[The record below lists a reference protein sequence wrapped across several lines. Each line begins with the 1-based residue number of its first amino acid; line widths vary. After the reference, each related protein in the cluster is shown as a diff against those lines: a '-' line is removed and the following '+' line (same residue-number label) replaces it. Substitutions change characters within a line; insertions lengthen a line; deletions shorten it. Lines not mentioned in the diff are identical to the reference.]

1 MSYAL
6 GLKRAE
12 IYRGNGKIPAWLCVC
27 VYLCVCVSLDFDMKV
42 LCRCSRPSTDDFG
55 TAQHCPFVSEHK
67 NTNLSIFMSL
77 NIADLRGSRLQ
88 LQDLDYVKDIER
100 WRKKI
105 LSASTGRLS
114 LHTLKK
120 HMEREINREK
130 MSHFQALASKLKVQS
145 CTLAEK
151 LVLVLNAFILYLL
164 LILTNAKW
172 PTVTH

>member
-55 TAQHCPFVSEHK
+55 TAQQCPFVSEHK

-100 WRKKI
+100 WREKKSSQ
-105 LSASTGRLS
+105 LPLADSHFTSSKNTWSGRLTVKRWAIFK
-114 LHTLKK
+114 LWPQ
-120 HMEREINREK
+120 N
-130 MSHFQALASKLKVQS
+130 SKSK
-145 CTLAEK
+145 A
-151 LVLVLNAFILYLL
+151 VL
-164 LILTNAKW
+164 
-172 PTVTH
+172 